1 MSETLRKRKRFGED
15 NMECPLCNGLTS
27 IEYLCRNCDMNME
40 DFGKVMDY
48 YDDYSAYLE
57 TNIQKQTDGDTQSVR
72 QNICKHLLSCSQC
85 GKDEVVSIHEMYI

>member
-1 MSETLRKRKRFGED
+1 
-15 NMECPLCNGLTS
+15 MECPLCNGLTS
-27 IEYLCRNCDMNME
+27 IEYLCKNCDMNME